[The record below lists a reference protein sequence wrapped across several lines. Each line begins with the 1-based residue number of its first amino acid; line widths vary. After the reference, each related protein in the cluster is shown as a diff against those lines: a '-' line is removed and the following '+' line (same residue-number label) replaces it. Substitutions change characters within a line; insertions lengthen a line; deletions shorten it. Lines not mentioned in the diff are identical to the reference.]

1 MPNIATVKKT
11 KKAKTKKETT
21 NADLPEKSSNSFL
34 DKTKEVASNVGGHL
48 KRNWKRYALGA
59 AVAGAAYHGNNKLFG
74 GSNANANA
82 SANTSEPTKKPVV
95 IKDVPLVAPTSTP
108 TSTPKPT
115 VVAKPKKI
123 KPMPNMDGW
132 VAKNK
137 L

>member
-1 MPNIATVKKT
+1 MPNIATTKKT
-11 KKAKTKKETT
+11 KSKKETT
-21 NADLPEKSSNSFL
+21 NKDIDNIDSSSSFL

-74 GSNANANA
+74 GSNANA

-95 IKDVPLVAPTSTP
+95 IKDVPLVAP

>member
-11 KKAKTKKETT
+11 KKAETKKETT

-34 DKTKEVASNVGGHL
+34 DKTKEVASNVGSHL

-59 AVAGAAYHGNNKLFG
+59 AVAGAAGYKYGGNN
-74 GSNANANA
+74 ANVNA
-82 SANTSEPTKKPVV
+82 SVNTSEPTKKPVV
-95 IKDVPLVAPTSTP
+95 IKDVPLVAP

>member
-34 DKTKEVASNVGGHL
+34 DKTKEVASNVGSHL

-59 AVAGAAYHGNNKLFG
+59 AVAGAAGYKYGGNN
-74 GSNANANA
+74 ANVNA

-95 IKDVPLVAPTSTP
+95 IKDVPLVAP

>member
-21 NADLPEKSSNSFL
+21 NVDLPEKSSNSFL
-34 DKTKEVASNVGGHL
+34 DKTKEVASNVGSHL

-74 GSNANANA
+74 GSNANANT
-82 SANTSEPTKKPVV
+82 NEPTKKPVV
-95 IKDVPLVAPTSTP
+95 IKDVPLVAVAPTSTP
-108 TSTPKPT
+108 KPKPT